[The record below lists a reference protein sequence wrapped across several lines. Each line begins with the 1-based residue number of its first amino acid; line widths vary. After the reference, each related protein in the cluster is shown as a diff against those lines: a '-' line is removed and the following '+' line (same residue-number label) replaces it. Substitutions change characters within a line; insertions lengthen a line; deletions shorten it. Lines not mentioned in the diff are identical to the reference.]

1 MKIIAAALLV
11 GSAVAFAPAAVNR
24 GASQLS
30 ETKVCWLWKWL
41 KQGKLFPAITN
52 SHPRLFLSL
61 HKIVGPWG
69 PWKEVKPYSRIL
81 RSSWLVWWVLL
92 ALVVLLIHL
101 HLSVKT
107 SLLTRM
113 QNLLFER
120 CRFLGKI
127 WWVHHWM
134 VAPIGDQTQPRCNGC
149 LCWILRSVQLPLALG
164 HDLGRNSFP
173 FHWSITSWTVGCP
186 SFGFEA
192 SNCPFYWFPWVGKF
206 FGWRLYNVLVDNTN
220 AVPLVSNVV
229 ILIESIP
236 SWHPVR
242 ALHLV

>member
-1 MKIIAAALLV
+1 LNRTKTTMKIIAAALLV

-30 ETKVCWLWKWL
+30 ETKACWLWKWL

-81 RSSWLVWWVLL
+81 RSSWLVW
-92 ALVVLLIHL
+92 
-101 HLSVKT
+101 
-107 SLLTRM
+107 R
-113 QNLLFER
+113 
-120 CRFLGKI
+120 RFLGKI

-220 AVPLVSNVV
+220 AVPPVSNVV
-229 ILIESIP
+229 ILIESIL